1 MRVAIT
7 GVAGYVGSVLS
18 AELLTRGHQ
27 VRGLDNLMR
36 GGDALLGMYGNP
48 AFCFHRGDVRDDATV
63 EQIIADVD
71 AVVHLAAIVG
81 DPACARD
88 PELACAVNQAASV
101 RLAAAARDAGVG
113 RFVFASTCSN
123 YGKMGNGDGFVDE
136 ASPLQPLSVYAET
149 KVAVERFLLES
160 RWPSG
165 FTPTVLRLATVYG
178 LSYRPRFD
186 LTVNEFSA
194 ELLKHGVLT
203 VYGESFWRP
212 YVHVRDVS
220 RAILAV
226 LAAPPERIR
235 GEVFNVGAT
244 EENYQKRHL
253 VEMIARRLP
262 HARVEYVHKE
272 EDPRDYRV
280 RFDKIHQVLG
290 FVPQRSVEF
299 GIDEILGALR
309 DGVVGDPFEPR
320 FRN

>member
-1 MRVAIT
+1 M
-7 GVAGYVGSVLS
+7 
-18 AELLTRGHQ
+18 
-27 VRGLDNLMR
+27 
-36 GGDALLGMYGNP
+36 
-48 AFCFHRGDVRDDATV
+48 
-63 EQIIADVD
+63 
-71 AVVHLAAIVG
+71 
-81 DPACARD
+81 
-88 PELACAVNQAASV
+88 
-101 RLAAAARDAGVG
+101 
-113 RFVFASTCSN
+113 
-123 YGKMGNGDGFVDE
+123 
-136 ASPLQPLSVYAET
+136 
-149 KVAVERFLLES
+149 ES

-194 ELLKHGVLT
+194 ELLKRGVLT

-226 LAAPPERIR
+226 LEAPPERIR

-262 HARVEYVHKE
+262 QARVEYVHKE